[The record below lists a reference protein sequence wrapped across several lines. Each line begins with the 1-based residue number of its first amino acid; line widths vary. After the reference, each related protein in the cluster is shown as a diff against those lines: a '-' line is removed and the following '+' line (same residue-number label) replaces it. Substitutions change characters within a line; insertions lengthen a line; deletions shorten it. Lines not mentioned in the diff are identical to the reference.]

1 MAQVIQRRRF
11 VSVQVGAGRA
21 VEVDCSG
28 MRAVAVSALGSR
40 RARVHGAPATRVPPA
55 GAHTAAGGLAR
66 IVRQQHQVAAVREC
80 GRGSGLVMYK
90 C

>member
-1 MAQVIQRRRF
+1 M
-11 VSVQVGAGRA
+11 QVGGGGA
-21 VEVDCSG
+21 VEVDCAG
-28 MRAVAVSALGSR
+28 MLAVAVSAHSCR
-40 RARVHGAPATRVPPA
+40 RALLHSAPAARVPPA
-55 GAHTAAGGLAR
+55 GARTAAGGRAR

>member
-1 MAQVIQRRRF
+1 
-11 VSVQVGAGRA
+11 VQVGAGGT

-28 MRAVAVSALGSR
+28 MRAVAVSAHGRR
-40 RARVHGAPATRVPPA
+40 RARVHGAPAARVPPA
-55 GAHTAAGGLAR
+55 GARTAAGGRAR